1 MNPRSLQDI
10 ATSKFCL
17 NVLYIDLTD
26 CRDILVDLPTT
37 ILDRFYCHAIEKVF
51 WNHNVSSVPYIAFEL
66 ILQRKFINTDRSM
79 AGLAT
84 ERLIR
89 LCGHLKEWQ
98 VLKMLEE
105 CPYILL
111 TELGNAFP
119 LDNWYHII
127 MKIKQMRFKVCK

>member
-1 MNPRSLQDI
+1 MDPRTLQDI

-17 NVLYIDLTD
+17 SVLYIDLTD
-26 CRDILVDLPTT
+26 CRDILVGLPTT
-37 ILDRFYCHAIEKVF
+37 ILDRFYYHAIEKVF

-89 LCGHLKEWQ
+89 LFGHLKE
-98 VLKMLEE
+98 
-105 CPYILL
+105 
-111 TELGNAFP
+111 
-119 LDNWYHII
+119 
-127 MKIKQMRFKVCK
+127 